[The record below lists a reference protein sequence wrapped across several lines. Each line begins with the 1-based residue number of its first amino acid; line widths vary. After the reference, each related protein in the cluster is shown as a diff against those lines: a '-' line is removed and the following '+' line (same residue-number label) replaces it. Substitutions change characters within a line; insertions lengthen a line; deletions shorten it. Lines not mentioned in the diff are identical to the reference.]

1 MKYKEETTRGS
12 PAATASAVDNAFPD
26 GEAAGPYAFVKQG
39 RLVVRHRPEGPYP
52 VVVPCPGVR
61 LIVNGRE
68 CTQPTPVSMK
78 DTVRMETV
86 EERREGEWS
95 VSVSSDGLQA
105 ILRTRPAVV
114 VHREL
119 PDLPPARILQL
130 AVVDREERFPPL
142 TKDELLRELSRLGIN
157 YGVDWEACSRGVT
170 SCAEEEVI
178 IARGIPAEPGK
189 DGRVEL
195 LFSSNSKV
203 PVPAGEDEAVDFR
216 ERYVFTS
223 VEAGDVLAVKHPP
236 EPGRPGTSVK
246 GEVIVPPSPRD
257 FILSAGEGAV
267 LTRDGDRAVAA
278 RAGRPVASR
287 WSDLVSVSVLPELV
301 HAGDVDLASGNI
313 VFKGDILIAGNV
325 AEGMVVEAGGNVRVG
340 GLVSGAR
347 VQATGSVLIRMNI
360 LSSVVIA
367 GGVPAFL
374 QGMLPQVHTLA
385 AGLQEM
391 TMAIRQLLGHPAFKQ
406 GDLKRGIGPLV
417 RLLLEGKFRHLPA
430 AASTFKKQVKTMPP
444 GMAAEGL
451 EEFIREVERV
461 LVRSPLAV
469 RDLRELETLAR
480 RAGEWEQAFASP
492 PSAESDVVASSI
504 HNSTV
509 IATGDVRVVGS
520 GCYNSRVQTG
530 KKVTVSGVFR
540 GGEIQ
545 AGGDVHVGELGSR
558 GGATTRVVTGPSAV
572 VTVGYVFEN
581 TSIVV
586 GGRVCRFNREGKGI
600 RLWLDKE
607 GNISSKG
614 IPAWEIADLPQN
626 RR

>member
-1 MKYKEETTRGS
+1 MKEEITRGF
-12 PAATASAVDNAFPD
+12 PAATASTADNAFPD
-26 GEAAGPYAFVKQG
+26 GEAGGPYAFVKQG

-61 LIVNGRE
+61 LIINGRE

-78 DTVRMETV
+78 DTVQVETAK
-86 EERREGEWS
+86 EERREGNWS

-105 ILRTRPAVV
+105 ILRTRPTVV

-130 AVVDREERFPPL
+130 KVVEREERLPPL
-142 TKDELLRELSRLGIN
+142 TWDELLQELSRLGIN
-157 YGVDWEACSRGVT
+157 YGVDWEACSRGVA
-170 SCAEEEVI
+170 SCAEEEVV

-195 LFSSNSKV
+195 LFSSDSKV
-203 PVPAGEDEAVDFR
+203 PVLAGEDETVDFR

-223 VEAGDVLAVKHPP
+223 VEAGDILAVKHPP
-236 EPGRPGTSVK
+236 GPGRPGTSVK

-257 FILSAGEGAV
+257 FTLSVGEGAV
-267 LTRDGDRAVAA
+267 LTRDGERAVAA

-287 WSDLVSVSVLPELV
+287 WRNLVKVSVLPELV
-301 HAGDVDLASGNI
+301 HDGDVDLNSGNI
-313 VFKGDILIAGNV
+313 VFKGDVLIAGNV
-325 AEGMVVEAGGNVRVG
+325 AEGMAVEAGGNVRVG

-347 VQATGSVLIRMNI
+347 VQATGSVLIRRNI

-374 QGMLPQVHTLA
+374 QGMLPQVHALA

-391 TMAIRQLLGHPAFKQ
+391 STAIRQLLGNPAFKQ
-406 GDLKRGIGPLV
+406 GDLKGGIGPLV
-417 RLLLEGKFRHLPA
+417 KLLLEGKFRHLPA
-430 AASTFKKQVKTMPP
+430 AANTFKKQVKTMPP
-444 GMAAEGL
+444 GMAAEDLG
-451 EEFIREVERV
+451 EFIQEVERA

-480 RAGEWEQAFASP
+480 RAGEWEKVFASP
-492 PSAESDVVASSI
+492 PSAESDVVASSV
-504 HNSTV
+504 HSSTV

-520 GCYNSRVQTG
+520 GCYNSRIQAG

-558 GGATTRVVTGPSAV
+558 GGATTRVVTGPAAV
-572 VTVGYVFEN
+572 VTVGYAFEN
-581 TSIVV
+581 ASIVV
-586 GGRVCRFNREGKGI
+586 GGWAYRFNREEKGI

-607 GNISSKG
+607 GNLRSKG
-614 IPAWEIADLPQN
+614 IPA
-626 RR
+626 

>member
-1 MKYKEETTRGS
+1 MKYKETIRGS
-12 PAATASAVDNAFPD
+12 PAATASTVDNAFPD
-26 GEAAGPYAFVKQG
+26 GESVGPYAFVKQG
-39 RLVVRHRPEGPYP
+39 RLVVWHRPEGPYP

-78 DTVRMETV
+78 DTVRVETV
-86 EERREGEWS
+86 EERREGSWS

-119 PDLPPARILQL
+119 PDLPPARVLQL
-130 AVVDREERFPPL
+130 KVVEREERFPPL
-142 TKDELLRELSRLGIN
+142 TWDELLRELSRLGIN
-157 YGVDWEACSRGVT
+157 YGVDWEACFRVT
-170 SCAEEEVI
+170 SCAEEEVV

-189 DGRVEL
+189 DSRVEL

-203 PVPAGEDEAVDFR
+203 PVPAGENEAVDFR

-257 FILSAGEGAV
+257 FILSVGEGAV

-278 RAGRPVASR
+278 RPGRPVASR
-287 WSDLVSVSVLPELV
+287 WRNLVKVSVLPELV
-301 HAGDVDLASGNI
+301 HDGDVDLASGNI

-347 VQATGSVLIRMNI
+347 VQATGSVLVGRNI
-360 LSSVVIA
+360 LSSIVIA
-367 GGVPAFL
+367 GGAPAFL
-374 QGMLPQVHTLA
+374 QIMLPQVHTLA

-417 RLLLEGKFRHLPA
+417 KLLLEGKFRHLPA
-430 AASTFKKQVKTMPP
+430 AASTFKKQVETMPP
-444 GMAAEGL
+444 GMVAEGL
-451 EEFIREVERV
+451 EEFIREIERA

-469 RDLRELETLAR
+469 RDLREIETLAR

-492 PSAESDVVASSI
+492 PSAESDVVASSV

-509 IATGDVRVVGS
+509 VATGDVLVVGS
-520 GCYNSRVQTG
+520 GCYNSRIQAG

-558 GGATTRVVTGPSAV
+558 GGATTRVVTGPAAV
-572 VTVGYVFEN
+572 VTVGYAFEN
-581 TSIVV
+581 ASIVV
-586 GGRVCRFNREGKGI
+586 GGRVYRFDREEKGI

-607 GNISSKG
+607 GNLRSKG